1 MDFSITFIQLFFWG
15 VYLASPLL
23 LMLGT
28 LIVIVGQVVG
38 RLESWGRFDALYWSF
53 ITALTVGY
61 GDIRPMRRG
70 SRVLAVIIAFIG
82 IMLTGI
88 FVAITVTT
96 AQSAFHQSM
105 DPDVLRMIEQRFQSE
120 P

>member
-1 MDFSITFIQLFFWG
+1 MAFSITFVQLFFWG
-15 VYLASPLL
+15 VYLAAPLL
-23 LMLGT
+23 VMLAT
-28 LIVIVGQVVG
+28 LIVVVGQIVG

-61 GDIRPMRRG
+61 GDIRPERRS
-70 SRVLAVIIAFIG
+70 SRVLAVIIAFLG

-88 FVAITVTT
+88 FVAITVAT
-96 AQSAFHQSM
+96 AQSAFHESN
-105 DPDVLRMIEQRFQSE
+105 DPAVLRMIEQRFQSE